1 MQTTRSIAQE
11 FLFNYDRAMD
21 ASNTPAPQ
29 APTRPTDS
37 LRDPKSLRALAH
49 PLRLQLLGVL
59 RADGAHSV
67 GQLAEIVD
75 EAPGTVSYHVGTLA
89 KFGFVVE
96 APELARDGRER
107 WWRAAHSHTSFDPA
121 ELLNDP
127 EQHAAARTLQQVI
140 LQSYLGEL
148 LDALDAEATIGEE
161 WVAASTHG
169 DSFAH
174 LTAPQLAELTAELAA
189 LSSKWEAKSDPSQN
203 GAKPV
208 RWILHAFARS

>member
-1 MQTTRSIAQE
+1 
-11 FLFNYDRAMD
+11 MD
-21 ASNTPAPQ
+21 ASENPTSQPL
-29 APTRPTDS
+29 TRPGNP

-49 PLRLQLLGVL
+49 PLRLTLLGIL
-59 RADGAHSV
+59 RSEGARSV
-67 GQLAEIVD
+67 GQLAELVD

-107 WWRAAHSHTSFDPA
+107 WWRAAHSHTSFEPA

-127 EQHAAARTLQQVI
+127 EQHGAARALQQVI

-148 LDALDAEATIGEE
+148 LDALDAEATIGAE
-161 WVAASTHG
+161 WVAASTHS
-169 DSFAH
+169 DSLAH
-174 LTAPQLAELTAELAA
+174 LTAVQLAELTAELTA
-189 LSSKWEAKSDPSQN
+189 LSRKWEAKSDATQP

-208 RWILHAFARS
+208 RWIFHAFARS

>member
-1 MQTTRSIAQE
+1 MNDEKAPAE
-11 FLFNYDRAMD
+11 
-21 ASNTPAPQ
+21 TPL
-29 APTRPTDS
+29 TRPGEA

-59 RADGAHSV
+59 RSEGARSV

-75 EAPGTVSYHVGTLA
+75 EAPGTVSYHIGTLA

-107 WWRAAHSHTSFDPA
+107 WWRAAHSHTSFAPA
-121 ELLNDP
+121 ELLHDP
-127 EQHAAARTLQQVI
+127 EQHGAARALQQVI

-189 LSSKWEAKSDPSQN
+189 LSSKWEAKSDPTQEGS
-203 GAKPV
+203 KPV
-208 RWILHAFARS
+208 RWIFHAFARS

>member
-1 MQTTRSIAQE
+1 MNAATDPAEKPLQRPG
-11 FLFNYDRAMD
+11 D
-21 ASNTPAPQ
+21 AV
-29 APTRPTDS
+29 
-37 LRDPKSLRALAH
+37 RDPKSLRALAH

-59 RADGAHSV
+59 RTDGARSV
-67 GQLAEIVD
+67 GQLAEAVD

-89 KFGFVVE
+89 KFGFVIE

-107 WWRAAHSHTSFDPA
+107 WWRAAHSHTSFEPA
-121 ELLNDP
+121 ELLKNP
-127 EQHAAARTLQQVI
+127 EEHAAGRALQQVI

-148 LDALDAEATIGEE
+148 LDALDAETTIGEQ
-161 WVAASTHG
+161 WVEASTHS

-189 LSSKWEAKSDPSQN
+189 LSRKWEAQSDPAQD

-208 RWILHAFARS
+208 RWIFHAFARS